1 MRKLILIIASL
12 LFSAGVFAQTGKISG
27 KVTDLETGE
36 PLIGASVMVQGTN
49 LGAATNLNGEY
60 IILNVSPG
68 KYAVVAKYV
77 GYQKVEITN
86 LSVSVNLTTEANFKL
101 PSEAVKQ
108 EEVIVVAERPLVNK
122 NVTNATSVVRTE
134 DIKNLPI
141 RGVNAVVANQ
151 TGVVAKD
158 GNLYIRGSRS
168 DAVVFYIDGVLVN
181 NPAYGGSRASTIT
194 NAIEEIQVQAGGYS
208 AEYGGANGGIVSTQ
222 TKSGT
227 ERYNL
232 TAEVITDNFM
242 KTGSKYLGGYSYGYS
257 EYVITV
263 GGPLIPDQKNLKF
276 FFAGNNVF
284 QKTTPKFYRTY
295 NYPGLFDPAKVVAYE
310 RNPATVVDT
319 FDIIYPEG
327 MTLNQASNT
336 YQGQGNITW
345 DLGPVSFRLNG
356 NYAYNTNR
364 GGAGWKS
371 IASANSAALNE
382 NRTISTSAKITHV
395 LSQNAFYDVI
405 VNYFGDFYVQ
415 MDPIFKHNI
424 TMYGDSVENAKYGRV
439 LLSDGNLKT
448 GYTAYGQQWAR
459 YDVPQNTYR
468 KQKTSSFGG
477 KLNFLYQLG
486 KHHEF
491 KAGGEFTSYTIRRY
505 SISARPIASAVK
517 AVADG
522 DVRLIY
528 NRLDNYGY
536 DVYGNSIDGGVE
548 GPKKPVFAAGYI
560 QDKMEFPDLVLNVGF
575 RLDYINTASKE
586 FINPSNVQF
595 DSSGI
600 IDPKFMRDVKPTV
613 QISPRLGFSFPVT
626 DKTVFHAQYGKFI
639 QQSQL
644 SNIYRGFNIS
654 SDIIKGGYAELN
666 PVGYGLKPERTTQY
680 DIGFKQQL
688 GDNFAFDITGFYKDI
703 KDQIQLR
710 TTFAE
715 PTAQHTKYYS
725 LQNGDFS
732 TVKGIEF
739 KIDLRRTQRIYASFD
754 YTYSDA
760 EGTGSTPTEAGRGV
774 WQSPTAEPFLPLQ
787 IAPLSFNQSHRGSLN
802 IDYRFEKNDG
812 PELFGVKFLEQVG
825 ANLLLTFNSGSAYT
839 QYNGYANATPP
850 TEVLNSSTT
859 PWNYQVDLRVDKSF
873 QVSGLNLNVYVWIT
887 NLLNTK
893 NVIGVFGQTG
903 DAYNDGFLSTEVGAS
918 AVDNFRKNYG
928 DRAADLYQQ
937 LYLASIYNADNF
949 GTPRQI
955 KLGIR
960 LDY

>member
-1 MRKLILIIASL
+1 MRKLFFIIVGL
-12 LFSAGVFAQTGKISG
+12 LLSAGLYAQTGKVSG

-36 PLIGASVMVQGTN
+36 PLIGASVMINGTN

-60 IILNVSPG
+60 VILNVSPG
-68 KYAVVAKYV
+68 KYSIVAKYV
-77 GYQKVEITN
+77 GYRQVETTN
-86 LSVSVNLTTEANFKL
+86 LNVSVNLTTDLNFKL
-101 PSEAVKQ
+101 PSEAFKQ
-108 EEVIVVAERPLVNK
+108 EEVVVVAERPLVNK
-122 NVTNATSVVRTE
+122 NITNSTSVVKTE

-151 TGVVAKD
+151 TGVVEKG

-168 DAVVFYIDGVLVN
+168 DAVAFYIDGVLVN

-222 TKSGT
+222 TKSGS
-227 ERYNL
+227 EKYSI
-232 TAEVITDNFM
+232 TAEAITDAFSKPGN
-242 KTGSKYLGGYSYGYS
+242 KYLGGFSYGYS
-257 EYVITV
+257 EFVLTM
-263 GGPLIPDQKNLKF
+263 GGPLIPDYKNLKF

-284 QKTTPKFYRTY
+284 QKTTPKFYREY
-295 NYPGLFDPAKVVAYE
+295 NFKGLFDPG
-310 RNPATVVDT
+310 ATRDT
-319 FDIIYPEG
+319 FDIVYPEG
-327 MTLNQASNT
+327 MTLNEASNT

-345 DLGPVSFRLNG
+345 DLGAISFRLNG
-356 NYAYNTNR
+356 NYTFNTNR
-364 GGAGWKS
+364 GGVAWTG
-371 IASANSAALNE
+371 IANQNSAALNE
-382 NRTISTSAKITHV
+382 NRTVTSSAKITHV
-395 LSQNAFYDVI
+395 INSNSFYDVI

-424 TMYGDSVENAKYGRV
+424 VMYGDSIENAKYGRT
-439 LLSDGNLKT
+439 LLSDGQLET
-448 GYTAYGQQWAR
+448 GYTAYGLQWSKN
-459 YDVPQNTYR
+459 DIPQNPYR
-468 KQKTSSFGG
+468 KQKTTSFGG

-486 KHHEF
+486 KHHEL
-491 KAGGEFTSYTIRRY
+491 KAGGEVTSYTIRRY
-505 SISARPIASAVK
+505 SISARPIAQAVK
-517 AVADG
+517 SVMDG
-522 DVRLIY
+522 DIRLIY

-536 DVYGNSIDGGVE
+536 DVYGNLLDGGTQ
-548 GPKKPVFAAGYI
+548 GAKQPLFAAGYI
-560 QDKMEFPDLVLNVGF
+560 QDKMEFSDLVLNVGF
-575 RLDYINTASKE
+575 RLDYIDTDSRE
-586 FINPSNVQF
+586 FLNPSNVQF
-595 DSSGI
+595 DSAGI
-600 IDPKFMRDVKPTV
+600 IDPNYMRDVKPTV
-613 QISPRLGFSFPVT
+613 QVSPRLGFSFPVT

-710 TTFAE
+710 TTFAD

-787 IAPLSFNQSHRGSLN
+787 IAPLSFNQAHRGSLN

-812 PELFGVKFLEQVG
+812 PELFGVKILEQTG
-825 ANLLLTFNSGSAYT
+825 ANFLFTFNSGTNYT
-839 QYNGYANATPP
+839 KYDGYANTTPP

-859 PWNYQVDLRVDKSF
+859 PWNYQVDMRIDKSF
-873 QVSGLNLNVYVWIT
+873 QVAGLNLNVYLWVV

-893 NVIGVFGQTG
+893 NIIAVFGQTG
-903 DAYNDGFLSTEVGAS
+903 DAYDDGYFATEVGRS
-918 AVDNFRKNYG
+918 DYENFKKNYG
-928 DRAADLYQQ
+928 QKSADLYKQ
-937 LYLASIYNADNF
+937 LYLASIYSADNF

>member
-1 MRKLILIIASL
+1 MRKLFFIIIGL
-12 LFSAGVFAQTGKISG
+12 LLVSSGLYAQTGKVSG

-36 PLIGASVMVQGTN
+36 PLIGASVMIQGTN

-68 KYAVVAKYV
+68 KYSIVAKYV
-77 GYQKVEITN
+77 GYRQVETKN
-86 LSVSVNLTTEANFKL
+86 LNVSVNLTTELNFKL
-101 PSEAVKQ
+101 PSEAFKQ
-108 EEVIVVAERPLVNK
+108 EEVVVVAERPLVNK
-122 NVTNATSVVRTE
+122 NITNSTSVVKTE
-134 DIKNLPI
+134 DIKNMPI

-151 TGVVAKD
+151 TGVVEKG

-168 DAVVFYIDGVLVN
+168 DAVAFYIDGVLVN

-222 TKSGT
+222 TKSGS
-227 ERYNL
+227 EKYSV
-232 TAEVITDNFM
+232 TAEAITDAFAKPGN
-242 KTGSKYLGGYSYGYS
+242 KYLGGFSYGYS

-263 GGPLIPDQKNLKF
+263 GGPLIPEYKGLKF

-284 QKTTPKFYRTY
+284 QKTPANFYREY
-295 NYPGLFDPAKVVAYE
+295 NFKGLFDPAAP
-310 RNPATVVDT
+310 RDT
-319 FDIIYPEG
+319 FDIVYPEG
-327 MTLNQASNT
+327 MQLNSASNT
-336 YQGQGNITW
+336 YQGQGNLTW
-345 DLGPVSFRLNG
+345 DLGAISLRING
-356 NYAYNTNR
+356 NYTFNTNR
-364 GGAGWKS
+364 GGAGWTN
-371 IASANSAALNE
+371 IANANSAALNE
-382 NRTISTSAKITHV
+382 NRTITSSLKVTHV
-395 LSQNAFYDVI
+395 INSNAFYDVI
-405 VNYFGDFYVQ
+405 LNYFGDFYVQ

-424 TMYGDSVENAKYGRV
+424 TLYGDSVENAKYGRS
-439 LLSDGNLKT
+439 LLADGQLRT
-448 GYTAYGQQWAR
+448 GYTAYGLQWAK
-459 YDVPQNTYR
+459 YDAPQNTYR
-468 KQKTSSFGG
+468 KQKTTSLGG
-477 KLNFLYQLG
+477 KVNFLYQMG

-491 KAGGEFTSYTIRRY
+491 KAGADVTSYSIRRY
-505 SISARPIASAVK
+505 SIGARSIAQSTK

-522 DVRLIY
+522 DIRLIY

-548 GPKKPVFAAGYI
+548 GPKKPIFASAYI

-586 FINPSNVQF
+586 FLNPSNIKF
-595 DSSGI
+595 DNSGI
-600 IDPKFMRDVKPTV
+600 IDPAYMRDVKPTV
-613 QISPRLGFSFPVT
+613 QVSPRLGFSFPVT

-688 GDNFAFDITGFYKDI
+688 GENFAFDITGFYKDI

-725 LQNGDFS
+725 LLNGDFS

-739 KIDLRRTQRIYASFD
+739 KIDLRRTQRIYASLD

-760 EGTGSTPTEAGRGV
+760 EGTGSSPTEAGRGV

-787 IAPLSFNQSHRGSLN
+787 IAPLSFNQAHRGSFN
-802 IDYRFEKNDG
+802 VDYRFEKNDG
-812 PELFGVKFLEQVG
+812 PELFGMKVLEQVG
-825 ANLLLTFNSGSAYT
+825 ANLLFTFNSGSNYT
-839 QYNGYANATPP
+839 SYTGYGNTTPP

-859 PWNYQVDLRVDKSF
+859 PWNYQLDLRVDKSF
-873 QVSGLNLNVYVWIT
+873 QVSGLNLNVYVWVV
-887 NLLNTK
+887 NVLNTK
-893 NVIGVFGQTG
+893 NVIAVFGQTG
-903 DAYNDGFLSTEVGAS
+903 DAYDDGYLATEVGKAGS
-918 AVDNFRKNYG
+918 EIFRKKYG
-928 DRAADLYQQ
+928 QQSADLQKQ
-937 LYLASIYNADNF
+937 LYLASIYNANNF